1 MQTAYRKRMMQAKY
15 NETGKIDTLT
25 VDWLNIWQ
33 HPKKQPRMSHKNVT
47 VSLRFYYSRCYFIF
61 FQTCVIAQLHV
72 FHNSK
77 KKYSGYL
84 ICLTSYASLQITC
97 DNLVT

>member
-1 MQTAYRKRMMQAKY
+1 MMQAKY

-47 VSLRFYYSRCYFIF
+47 VSF
-61 FQTCVIAQLHV
+61 
-72 FHNSK
+72 
-77 KKYSGYL
+77 
-84 ICLTSYASLQITC
+84 
-97 DNLVT
+97 